1 MSQSPASS
9 FSSQPDEFQRLIQA
23 ARGKAAHNRL
33 AARKLAEEAAR
44 LNPASEEPWLILG
57 ALSEG
62 MESLNYLKR
71 ALELNPTSPRARQ
84 GMHWALQRMRQ
95 TGKSA
100 APAEPQVAPQAAL
113 SDQQTAELHAPQ
125 ALPAPPPPKPFVP
138 ASIPSSAL
146 VRRRQA
152 FLPWAIIALLVIAAS
167 LFLFGSPAFSL
178 NGSAAAGNP
187 LAGNHLAV
195 AQAWIDKSTRTP
207 TPTPTNTPT
216 PTPTDTPTAT
226 VTFTPT
232 ATATETPTPT
242 STDTPQ
248 PTFTMTPHSGRKNK
262 AAKSY
267 APPNISRPGAVGE
280 NENWILVDL
289 SQQRTYAYTGD
300 TLMNTFVVSTGTW
313 QHPTVTGTF
322 NIYVK
327 YRSTLMTGD
336 DYYLPNVPYTMYFYK
351 GYGLHGTYWHNNFG
365 VPMSHGCV
373 NLRTPDAAWLFS
385 FASVG
390 TVVHVIP

>member
-23 ARGKAAHNRL
+23 ARGKAAHNRP

-57 ALSEG
+57 AISEG
-62 MESLNYLKR
+62 RESLNFLKR

-95 TGKSA
+95 GAAAGASSP
-100 APAEPQVAPQAAL
+100 APAESWSITQ
-113 SDQQTAELHAPQ
+113 
-125 ALPAPPPPKPFVP
+125 PAPKALQAPKLAPPFLP

-152 FLPWAIIALLVIAAS
+152 FLPWAILAVLIVAAA
-167 LFLFGSPAFSL
+167 LFLLGNPAFSL

-187 LAGNHLAV
+187 LSGNPLAV
-195 AQAWIDKSTRTP
+195 ARAWIDKSTRTP

-242 STDTPQ
+242 PTDTPQ

-267 APPNISRPGAVGE
+267 APPNISRPGGIGD

-313 QHPTVTGTF
+313 QHPTVTGTY

>member
-1 MSQSPASS
+1 MSSSPDT
-9 FSSQPDEFQRLIQA
+9 PTPTPPRPPGEFQRLIQA
-23 ARGKAAHNRL
+23 ARAKAAHNRPE
-33 AARKLAEEAAR
+33 ARRLAEEAAR
-44 LNPASEEPWLILG
+44 LDTASEEPWLILG
-57 ALSEG
+57 AISEG
-62 MESLNYLKR
+62 EESLNFLKR

-84 GMHWALQRMRQ
+84 GIRWALQRMRQ
-95 TGKSA
+95 TGKTTPPAGLEPAPQPA
-100 APAEPQVAPQAAL
+100 APA
-113 SDQQTAELHAPQ
+113 SPQ
-125 ALPAPPPPKPFVP
+125 ALPAPPTPPRPFVP
-138 ASIPSSAL
+138 ASIPSSAF

-152 FLPWAIIALLVIAAS
+152 FLPWAILAVLVIAAA
-167 LFLFGSPAFSL
+167 LFLLGNPAFSL

-187 LAGNHLAV
+187 LAGNPLAV

-207 TPTPTNTPT
+207 TPTPTETPT
-216 PTPTDTPTAT
+216 PTPTDTPTPT

-242 STDTPQ
+242 LTDTPQ

-267 APPNISRPGAVGE
+267 APPNISRPGGVGD

-313 QHPTVTGTF
+313 QHPTVTGTY

-327 YRSTLMTGD
+327 YRSTLMTGS

-373 NLRTPDAAWLFS
+373 NLRTPDAAWLFN